1 MSARNDRPR
10 YVRRNRQHGEP
21 IQTYARLAPDRR
33 ANHRPARKTRNNRG
47 SRRRCNRLPQQSN
60 QEQYALMDDV
70 RIIDVLKEI
79 KKLKA
84 DRENFM
90 SLTSEKQLTPF
101 QENELQ
107 WLRRQVDQ
115 LQDDKMRRNAVH
127 KERVEQDLWVARE
140 ELNNFVVSLRKAGK
154 NI

>member
-1 MSARNDRPR
+1 
-10 YVRRNRQHGEP
+10 
-21 IQTYARLAPDRR
+21 
-33 ANHRPARKTRNNRG
+33 
-47 SRRRCNRLPQQSN
+47 
-60 QEQYALMDDV
+60 
-70 RIIDVLKEI
+70 
-79 KKLKA
+79 
-84 DRENFM
+84 M

-115 LQDDKMRRNAVH
+115 LQDDKMLRNAVH

>member
-1 MSARNDRPR
+1 
-10 YVRRNRQHGEP
+10 
-21 IQTYARLAPDRR
+21 
-33 ANHRPARKTRNNRG
+33 
-47 SRRRCNRLPQQSN
+47 
-60 QEQYALMDDV
+60 
-70 RIIDVLKEI
+70 
-79 KKLKA
+79 
-84 DRENFM
+84 M

-115 LQDDKMRRNAVH
+115 LQDDKMRRDTVH
-127 KERVEQDLWVARE
+127 KARVEQDLWVARE

>member
-1 MSARNDRPR
+1 
-10 YVRRNRQHGEP
+10 
-21 IQTYARLAPDRR
+21 
-33 ANHRPARKTRNNRG
+33 
-47 SRRRCNRLPQQSN
+47 
-60 QEQYALMDDV
+60 
-70 RIIDVLKEI
+70 
-79 KKLKA
+79 
-84 DRENFM
+84 M

-115 LQDDKMRRNAVH
+115 LQDDKMRRDTVH

>member
-1 MSARNDRPR
+1 
-10 YVRRNRQHGEP
+10 
-21 IQTYARLAPDRR
+21 
-33 ANHRPARKTRNNRG
+33 
-47 SRRRCNRLPQQSN
+47 
-60 QEQYALMDDV
+60 
-70 RIIDVLKEI
+70 
-79 KKLKA
+79 
-84 DRENFM
+84 M

-127 KERVEQDLWVARE
+127 KESIEQDLWVARE